1 MDLATVLPLAIV
13 MFGAAVLAG
22 RVAYR
27 ARHQPSTT
35 TGADVFTGRLVQVVD
50 GSGQTARAF
59 TEGAWWSVRS
69 IGSPL
74 APAPPLGSSGSMV
87 SSSSWTPRTPAPKAK
102 HLPRTGHHGIPA
114 GEGDVVSTGALI
126 GIILA
131 IVVVALLLIAA
142 VHVLPEYERGVILRL
157 GRIQPLK
164 GPGLI
169 LIIPVIDRLTR
180 VNLRT
185 QTYDIPPQDII
196 TRDNVTVRVNAV
208 AYFNV
213 VEAIKSVLSIDDYRF
228 GTQQI
233 AQTTLRSV
241 LGQTTLDDLL
251 TKRDQVNQILQQ
263 VIDSVTAPWGVKVT
277 IVEVKDVILPES
289 MRRAMAR
296 QAEAERERRAKVI
309 HAMGEREAAANLGE
323 AAVVLEAHP
332 AAMQLRVLGTLLE
345 LGAEKNST
353 IAFPIPMELLRVL
366 DTWRPGAAGADPPT
380 P

>member
-1 MDLATVLPLAIV
+1 M
-13 MFGAAVLAG
+13 
-22 RVAYR
+22 
-27 ARHQPSTT
+27 
-35 TGADVFTGRLVQVVD
+35 
-50 GSGQTARAF
+50 
-59 TEGAWWSVRS
+59 
-69 IGSPL
+69 
-74 APAPPLGSSGSMV
+74 
-87 SSSSWTPRTPAPKAK
+87 
-102 HLPRTGHHGIPA
+102 
-114 GEGDVVSTGALI
+114 STGALI

-131 IVVVALLLIAA
+131 IVVVALLFIAA